1 MKLFANSLKSYHQ
14 NSNAIASFIGG
25 HGYFINDARGA
36 DSHGAYM
43 YIWREGGGRGQWWS
57 LCIYGYTYIYI
68 YIYIYIYLHACVVR
82 GAVQTQARKF
92 AHQEP
97 ETYCAFLH
105 VVKPVG
111 REQQNQLFFT
121 LGKPVR
127 PK

>member
-1 MKLFANSLKSYHQ
+1 MEH
-14 NSNAIASFIGG
+14 I
-25 HGYFINDARGA
+25 
-36 DSHGAYM
+36 
-43 YIWREGGGRGQWWS
+43 
-57 LCIYGYTYIYI
+57 CIYGEREGAGGSGGACVFMGIH
-68 YIYIYIYLHACVVR
+68 IYIYIYLHACVVR